1 MSMIYLVRHG
11 QASFGQDNYD
21 LLSPLGKKQSRIL
34 AQFFLDTGLT
44 PDALYSGAL
53 SRQQATAQEFY
64 SLYQAQGKM
73 LPDLELLDEL
83 NEYETSAIV
92 TDLFPAMAEDDPSL
106 HDDLE
111 RMYKDK
117 ESFKRVFEAAMLRWV
132 SGNHATPGHEQWS
145 AFVDRISRALKQII
159 RINGRGKTIVAFT
172 SGGPIAA
179 SLVSVLG
186 ISGEMAMRLNWQII
200 NTSYT
205 RYMYKADR
213 ITLAGFNS
221 IAHLE
226 LAKDP
231 GVITYR

>member
-34 AQFFLDTGLT
+34 AQFFLDTGLN
-44 PDALYSGAL
+44 PDAVYSGAL

-64 SLYQAQGKM
+64 TLYQAQGKA
-73 LPDLELLDEL
+73 LPDLKLLDEL

-106 HDDLE
+106 HDDLAS
-111 RMYKDK
+111 MYKDK

-132 SGNHATPGHEQWS
+132 SGNYATPGHEQWS
-145 AFVDRISRALKQII
+145 AFVERVSWALKEII
-159 RINGRGKTIVAFT
+159 RINGRGKTVVAFT

-186 ISGEMAMRLNWQII
+186 IPGEMAMRLNWQII
-200 NTSYT
+200 NTS
-205 RYMYKADR
+205 
-213 ITLAGFNS
+213 
-221 IAHLE
+221 
-226 LAKDP
+226 
-231 GVITYR
+231 